1 MPQPFVLTVPVPD
14 TYNSFYPDG
23 TLAMGGYSSHI
34 RALEHFTFPIP
45 DALES
50 ELAAPMLCAG
60 LTAYSPLVRNGTGP
74 GKKVGIIG
82 MYVSPHRLTIS
93 FPPVSPAHRQS
104 NWKIT
109 DHPPAVVSATSA
121 SSSPKPWAP
130 KSGPS
135 PAATLSGPTH
145 SRWVRTGSSRP
156 RTPHGTPRTK

>member
-1 MPQPFVLTVPVPD
+1 MTTVKVGDRVGVGAQISACLDCTQCNEGNETYCKKQQGASSSPTPKPFVLTASVPD

-82 MYVSPHRLTIS
+82 MYVCPSMPSTT
-93 FPPVSPAHRQS
+93 PAH
-104 NWKIT
+104 KL
-109 DHPPAVVSATSA
+109 V
-121 SSSPKPWAP
+121 
-130 KSGPS
+130 G
-135 PAATLSGPTH
+135 
-145 SRWVRTGSSRP
+145 
-156 RTPHGTPRTK
+156 